1 MKKRVNGSG
10 VAGSWLRVGA
20 AMAIGVFAAMGMQ
33 GCEQKQNPP
42 VDSAPKTSESAPSH
56 GAATNPGEA
65 KPAATADS
73 VKGDAPKVRP
83 LRIGVIAKSQS
94 NPVFQAARTGA
105 LAAGAELSKKYGV
118 KIDVIWQTPTNEDA
132 QKQGQYIEQLVGQG
146 VDAISV
152 SCTDGDVLKLPID
165 SAVDRG
171 VLVVTFDSDSPKS
184 KRFAYYGIDD
194 EACGREVMKQLAKA
208 MGDTGGPIAILGGN
222 QTAPNL
228 QARIRG
234 VKQELDSLKA
244 KGFTLKDV
252 YYHKETAPDAAAML
266 QQVQTAN
273 PDIAGWAMVGGWPLF
288 TKDALTGVA
297 GRAKVVSVDT
307 LREELAYVA
316 KGEVQALIGQDCYGW
331 GHESVRIAVE
341 KLLEGKDP
349 PSPVVH
355 FDLQIVTKDNVKEY
369 EGIWDKWLEQK

>member
-1 MKKRVNGSG
+1 MKHHVNRSG
-10 VAGSWLRVGA
+10 GVGSWLRVGA
-20 AMAIGVFAAMGMQ
+20 AMAFGVLASLGMQ
-33 GCEQKQNPP
+33 GCEQKNPP

-65 KPAATADS
+65 KPAVTADS

-252 YYHKETAPDAAAML
+252 YYHKETAPDAAATV

-349 PSPVVH
+349 ASPVVH
-355 FDLQIVTKDNVKEY
+355 FDLQIVTKDNVKEF